1 MKKDKPSQSANLTN
15 KRLRQ
20 IGGNLTYFIRPQI
33 GTPILRGTKFSY
45 AAIKNARMIEQEM
58 KVVGEMVDGLKNI
71 KEYREEVKIIQE
83 KYDKLVEKT
92 PTQKNKLDKEREEE
106 AEKMGN
112 DKFPKLMKELQE
124 IDDTESTLTLYK
136 IHELDIPKEEIN
148 GVLQEISPQLLIAII
163 DIIE

>member
-1 MKKDKPSQSANLTN
+1 
-15 KRLRQ
+15 
-20 IGGNLTYFIRPQI
+20 
-33 GTPILRGTKFSY
+33 
-45 AAIKNARMIEQEM
+45 MIEQEM
-58 KVVGEMVDGLKNI
+58 KVVGEIVDGLKDI
-71 KEYREEVKIIQE
+71 KEYREEVKLIQD

-92 PTQKNKLDKEREEE
+92 PAQKNKLDKEREEE
-106 AEKMGN
+106 VEKMGN

-136 IHELDIPKEEIN
+136 IHETDIPKEEVN